1 MHGVVPAVRVLAG
14 AMWIDSL
21 LSPRG
26 TTESQ
31 QSMCEGLAE
40 KGDGGR
46 RG

>member
-1 MHGVVPAVRVLAG
+1 MHGVVPAVQVLAG

-21 LSPRG
+21 LSPCG

-40 KGDGGR
+40 KGNGGR